1 MKNEA
6 KNLAIKNARKATRER
21 RKFLACKTF
30 ETKIDKSHLN
40 KKQLDELNLLFVEA
54 KWLYNHILQLDQKDE
69 NFNVFKFNPLI
80 DEVDAKDKDGNQV
93 TKTFSVL
100 GSQIKQEIK
109 KRICSSIIA
118 LSKMK
123 EQGLPTGSLKFR
135 SFVNSIPLVQFG
147 TTYKFHDS
155 KKNRVK
161 IQGLKGYFKINGLK
175 QIPKDAEFA
184 NATLIRK
191 NGNFYLKITVF
202 VPKAEK
208 TFKEKAVG
216 IDFGIAT
223 PLTLSTGEEVHI
235 NEPETERT
243 KTLRRRLSRKIGS
256 KKNQKKSKSYLKN
269 LALLN
274 KSIEKT
280 TNRKKDQRNKI
291 VSKIVNT
298 FETVCVQDENI
309 KGWKDDLFGKQVFA
323 STIGKII
330 RDLKMK
336 SHIPVVVPRYAPTTI
351 PCLGCLKLNKI
362 PLSQR
367 EYKCDCG
374 YVMKRDVHG
383 ALVIKYLELGV
394 LVWDFDLKVMR
405 LVEEKLVC
413 MEPTDLKFLMDET
426 VSTLRSKLF
435 FEEIRSHRRAQ
446 VLRSETCLGALARG
460 SSLAKSKNWYKK
472 A

>member
-6 KNLAIKNARKATRER
+6 KNLAIKNARKATKER

-30 ETKIDKSHLN
+30 ETKLDKSHLS
-40 KKQLDELNLLFVEA
+40 KQKLNELNLLFTEA
-54 KWLYNHILQLDQKDE
+54 KWLYNHILQLDQKDGT
-69 NFNVFKFNPLI
+69 FNVFEFDPLI
-80 DEVDAKDKDGNQV
+80 DEVDAKDKDGNPI

-123 EQGLPTGSLKFR
+123 EEGLPTGPLKFR

-147 TTYKFHDS
+147 ITYKFHKS
-155 KKNRVK
+155 KKNYVK
-161 IQGLKGYFKINGLK
+161 IQGLKDYFKINGLK

-191 NGNFYLKITVF
+191 NKNFYLKITVF
-202 VPKAEK
+202 VSKATK

-223 PLTLSTGEEVHI
+223 PLTLSTGEEI
-235 NEPETERT
+235 YISEPETNRT

-256 KKNQKKSKSYLKN
+256 KKGQRKSKSYLKN

-274 KSIEKT
+274 KSLEKT
-280 TNRKKDQRNKI
+280 GNRKKDQRDKI

-298 FETVCVQDENI
+298 FEIVCIQDENI
-309 KGWKDDLFGKQVFA
+309 KGWQENLFGKQVHA

-330 RDLKMK
+330 SDLKNK
-336 SHIPVVVPRYAPTTI
+336 AHILKVVPRYTPTTS
-351 PCLGCLKLNKI
+351 PCLGLELCCLKINKI

-367 EYKCDCG
+367 QYNCDCG
-374 YVMKRDVHG
+374 YIMKRDVHG
-383 ALVIKYLELGV
+383 ALVIKYLGLGI
-394 LVWDFDLKVMR
+394 LVWDSDLKVMR
-405 LVEEKLVC
+405 LVEDKNLVC
-413 MEPTDLKFLMDET
+413 MESTDLKFLMEGT
-426 VSTLRSKLF
+426 TSALRSKSF
-435 FEEIRSHRRAQ
+435 PMK
-446 VLRSETCLGALARG
+446 SEATHPLG
-460 SSLAKSKNWYKK
+460 
-472 A
+472 